1 MFGAA
6 FIVRGQPVW
15 VGATFIVWV
24 AFIVVGSLFG
34 RSGLFGGGRTQW
46 VGAAFLGGATFMGGV
61 GLYGDVAFMG
71 GGSLWAREGPQRQD
85 QSCEGAFLVE
95 GGLYG
100 QGGRFDRGWP
110 LWSRA
115 AFTVGIGLWA

>member
-71 GGSLWAREGPQRQD
+71 GGSLYGQERPLGSR
-85 QSCEGAFLVE
+85 GASKTGSVLR
-95 GGLYG
+95 GGLFGRG
-100 QGGRFDRGWP
+100 QP
-110 LWSRA
+110 LWSGRP
-115 AFTVGIGLWA
+115 F